1 MINNDFLRET
11 YSQYR
16 IKALENELEQFKSG
30 EKYIKMKEAHRKEVQ
45 DLRSKIKKLTEQ
57 LAEAHKTIKGVRER
71 WFSTCD
77 ELEKDDLRELEKAFR
92 QIEMLKQKCFEEE
105 MKRFDELTAL
115 ENKYEAKLAEKQVV
129 IEDLENQLN
138 HAQALLGRDGTNTSL
153 PTALTPPGK
162 EKVNP
167 RNNSRKKTGRKKGGQ
182 KGHKKH
188 TLQPP
193 AEELI
198 DSTQEHMV
206 DPDKETCPTCG
217 GNNFIFTGEKETSY
231 EVDIKITVHRTKHV
245 YYVYKCADCGA
256 TVRSSQAPDF
266 NSQVQYGPNVQA
278 IALSLL
284 DTVNSSMNKI
294 PLFLSAVTNGQIRPS
309 EGFIAKLPK
318 RASKGLAAFKKEL
331 RILLL
336 TRRIV
341 YWDDTVI
348 SILAKR
354 ACLRFYGDER
364 LSYYTAHKSKG
375 MDGLIEDR
383 ILEYLTEDTHVM
395 HDHNKVNY
403 NKRFR
408 FKNLECCQH
417 LERDLQK
424 SADETQHEEMQLA
437 KKLIADAINE
447 RNELF
452 AEGIRTFSKDRI
464 AEFDTRLEELLS
476 SAETKIK
483 EHFNRYSSK
492 DEKNVI
498 ERIREF
504 HNNFFAWMSDF
515 TLPHT
520 NNLSERQLRI
530 AKTKK
535 KVSGQF
541 ESEEA
546 AKYYADILTYTRTCR
561 QNGINE
567 IYALSRLTQG
577 NPITVKEIFPEFN
590 PDTMVAAG

>member
-1 MINNDFLRET
+1 MINNAFLRET

-30 EKYIKMKEAHRKEVQ
+30 EKYIKMKEAHQKEVQ
-45 DLRSKIKKLTEQ
+45 AFRSENKKLAEE
-57 LAEAHKTIKGVRER
+57 LAEAHKTIKGVREK

-77 ELEKDDLRELEKAFR
+77 DMHREDHRNLEKAYR
-92 QIEMLKQKCFEEE
+92 QIEMLKQKCFEAE
-105 MKRFDELTAL
+105 MKRFDDMAAL
-115 ENKYEAKLAEKQVV
+115 EERYEAKLEEKQAV
-129 IEDLENQLN
+129 IEDLENQLK
-138 HAQALLGRDGTNTSL
+138 HARALLGRDGTNTSL
-153 PTALTPPGK
+153 PTSQTPPGK

-167 RNNSRKKTGRKKGGQ
+167 RNSREKTGRKKGGQ
-182 KGHKKH
+182 KGHEMH
-188 TLQPP
+188 TLEAP

-198 DSTQEHMV
+198 DSTQEHRI
-206 DPDKETCPTCG
+206 DPDEESCPDCG
-217 GNNFIFTGEKETSY
+217 GNSFIFTGEKEVHY
-231 EVDIKITVHRTKHV
+231 ETDVEVIVHRTKHIF
-245 YYVYKCADCGA
+245 YIYKCADCGA
-256 TVRSSQAPDF
+256 TVRTSLAPDF
-266 NSQVQYGPNVQA
+266 RTQVQYGPNIQA
-278 IALSLL
+278 IALSML

-294 PLFLSAVTNGQIRPS
+294 PLFLSAVTNGQVRPS
-309 EGFIAKLPK
+309 EGFIANLPK

-331 RILLL
+331 RLLLL

-364 LSYYTAHKSKG
+364 ISYYTAHKSKG
-375 MDGLIEDR
+375 MNGLIEDR

-424 SADETQHEEMQLA
+424 SADETQHEEMQLV
-437 KKLIADAINE
+437 KKLIADAIKA
-447 RNELF
+447 RNKLF
-452 AEGIRTFSKDRI
+452 AEGIRTFSKDYI

-476 SAETKIK
+476 GAEAKIK

-492 DEKNVI
+492 DEMNVI
-498 ERIREF
+498 ERIRDY

-520 NNLSERQLRI
+520 DNLSERQLRT

-546 AKYYADILTYTRTCR
+546 AMYYADILTYTRTCR

-577 NPITVKEIFPEFN
+577 NPITVKEIFPEFD
-590 PDTMVAAG
+590 PAAMAASG

>member
-1 MINNDFLRET
+1 MINNTFLRET

-30 EKYIKMKEAHRKEVQ
+30 EKYISMKEAHRKEVQ
-45 DLRSKIKKLTEQ
+45 ALRSENKKLAEQ
-57 LAEAHKTIKGVRER
+57 LAQARRTTKEVREK

-77 ELEKDDLRELEKAFR
+77 ELDRNDRRELEKAFR
-92 QIEMLKQKCFEEE
+92 QIEMLKQKCFEAE
-105 MKRFDELTAL
+105 MKRFDDMAAL
-115 ENKYEAKLAEKQVV
+115 EEKYEAKLEEKQAV
-129 IEDLENQLN
+129 IEDLENQLK
-138 HAQALLGRDGTNTSL
+138 HARALLNRDGTNTSL
-153 PTALTPPGK
+153 PTSQTPPGK
-162 EKVNP
+162 KKVNP
-167 RNNSRKKTGRKKGGQ
+167 RNSREKTGRKKGGQ
-182 KGHKKH
+182 KGHEMH
-188 TLQPP
+188 TLEAP

-198 DSTQEHMV
+198 DSTQEHRI
-206 DPDKETCPTCG
+206 DPDEESCPDCG
-217 GNNFIFTGEKETSY
+217 GNSFIFTGEKEVHY
-231 EVDIKITVHRTKHV
+231 ETDVEVIVHRTKHV
-245 YYVYKCADCGA
+245 FYIYQCADCGA
-256 TVRSSQAPDF
+256 TVRTSQAPDF
-266 NSQVQYGPNVQA
+266 RCQVQYGPNIQA
-278 IALSLL
+278 IALSML
-284 DTVNSSMNKI
+284 DTVNASMNKI
-294 PLFLSAVTNGQIRPS
+294 PLFLSAVTNGQVRPS
-309 EGFIAKLPK
+309 EGFIASLPK

-331 RILLL
+331 RLLLL

-364 LSYYTAHKSKG
+364 ISYYTAHKSKG
-375 MDGLIEDR
+375 MNGLIEDR

-424 SADETQHEEMQLA
+424 SADETQHEEMQLV
-437 KKLIADAINE
+437 KKLIADAIKE
-447 RNELF
+447 RNKLF
-452 AEGIRTFSKDRI
+452 AEGIRTFSKDYI

-476 SAETKIK
+476 GAEAKIK
-483 EHFNRYSSK
+483 EHFNRYSSR
-492 DEKNVI
+492 DEMNVI
-498 ERIREF
+498 ERIRDY

-520 NNLSERQLRI
+520 DNLSERQLRT

-546 AKYYADILTYTRTCR
+546 AMYYADILTYTRTCR

-577 NPITVKEIFPEFN
+577 NPITVKEIFPEFD
-590 PDTMVAAG
+590 PAAMAASG